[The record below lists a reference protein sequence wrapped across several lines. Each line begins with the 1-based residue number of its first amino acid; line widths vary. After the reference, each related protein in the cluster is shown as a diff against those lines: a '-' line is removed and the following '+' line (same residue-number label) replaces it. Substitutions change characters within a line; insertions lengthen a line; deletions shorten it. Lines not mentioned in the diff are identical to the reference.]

1 MKKVTIFGGGTGMS
15 TLLKGLKEFPLDIT
29 SIVSVCDDGKSTGKL
44 RKEFNI
50 PAMGDIRRVMIS
62 LSETEPLMEKLL
74 NYRFSSNSEL
84 NEHTVGNLLLTA
96 GTQITGNLS
105 DGIKS
110 ISKVLNLKGKVIPF
124 SEDNIVLSA
133 IMEDGSI
140 VNGEHYITESPLKI
154 KKVYYEK
161 EPEICDEV
169 FDSIDE
175 SDLIILSMG
184 SLYTSI
190 IPNLLSKKI
199 IEKLD
204 KTEDIVRMKELMYVC
219 NMVTQPGETDDFKVS
234 DHLKV
239 LNSYLGTH
247 KIDIVVANTGS
258 IDKEVAEK
266 YSTLEQKDPVL
277 FDEENIDCDTILNNY
292 VTINDGVI
300 RHNVEKLSLDI
311 YSYLVNE

>member
-50 PAMGDIRRVMIS
+50 PAMGDIRKVMVS

-140 VNGEHYITESPLKI
+140 VNGEHFITNSPLKV

-161 EPEICDEV
+161 EPEICDKV

-204 KTEDIVRMKELMYVC
+204 KTSAKIMYVC

-234 DHLKV
+234 DHLKI

-277 FDEENIDCDTILNNY
+277 FDGENIDCDTILNNY
-292 VTINDGVI
+292 VKINDGVI

-311 YSYLVNE
+311 YSYLINE

>member
-29 SIVSVCDDGKSTGKL
+29 SVVSVCDDGKSTGKL

-110 ISKVLNLKGKVIPF
+110 IGKVLNLKGKVIPF

-204 KTEDIVRMKELMYVC
+204 KTSAKIMYVC

-258 IDKEVAEK
+258 IDKKVAEK

-311 YSYLVNE
+311 YSYLINE

>member
-154 KKVYYEK
+154 KNVYYEK

-204 KTEDIVRMKELMYVC
+204 KTSAKIMYVC

>member
-29 SIVSVCDDGKSTGKL
+29 SVVSVCDDGKSTGKL

-133 IMEDGSI
+133 IMENGSI

-204 KTEDIVRMKELMYVC
+204 KTSAKIMYVC

-292 VTINDGVI
+292 VKINDGVI

-311 YSYLVNE
+311 YSYLINE

>member
-204 KTEDIVRMKELMYVC
+204 KTSAKIMYVC

>member
-74 NYRFSSNSEL
+74 NYRFNSNSEL
-84 NEHTVGNLLLTA
+84 NEHTLGNLLLTA

-133 IMEDGSI
+133 IMVDGSI

-204 KTEDIVRMKELMYVC
+204 KTSAKIMYVC

>member
-29 SIVSVCDDGKSTGKL
+29 SVVSVCDDGKSTGKL

-133 IMEDGSI
+133 IMEDDSI

-204 KTEDIVRMKELMYVC
+204 KTSAKIMYVC

-234 DHLKV
+234 DYLKV
-239 LNSYLGTH
+239 LNSYLGIH

>member
-84 NEHTVGNLLLTA
+84 NEHTVGNLLLTV

-204 KTEDIVRMKELMYVC
+204 KTSAKIMYVC

-277 FDEENIDCDTILNNY
+277 FDKENIDCDTILNNY

>member
-1 MKKVTIFGGGTGMS
+1 MKKATIFGGGTGMS

-133 IMEDGSI
+133 IMENGSI

-169 FDSIDE
+169 FDSIDK

-204 KTEDIVRMKELMYVC
+204 KTSAKIMYVC

-247 KIDIVVANTGS
+247 KIDIVVANIGS
-258 IDKEVAEK
+258 IDKKVAEK

>member
-204 KTEDIVRMKELMYVC
+204 KTSAKIMYVC

-234 DHLKV
+234 VHLKV

>member
-29 SIVSVCDDGKSTGKL
+29 SVVSVCDDGKSTGKL

-133 IMEDGSI
+133 IMENGSI

-169 FDSIDE
+169 FNSIDE

-204 KTEDIVRMKELMYVC
+204 KTSAKIMYVC

-239 LNSYLGTH
+239 LNSYLGIH

>member
-204 KTEDIVRMKELMYVC
+204 KTSAKIMYVC

-258 IDKEVAEK
+258 IDKEGAEK

>member
-29 SIVSVCDDGKSTGKL
+29 SVVSVCDDGKSTGKL

-133 IMEDGSI
+133 IMEDDSI

-199 IEKLD
+199 IKKLD
-204 KTEDIVRMKELMYVC
+204 KTSAKIMYVC

>member
-133 IMEDGSI
+133 IMENGSI

-169 FDSIDE
+169 FDSIDG

-204 KTEDIVRMKELMYVC
+204 KTSAKIMYVC

>member
-133 IMEDGSI
+133 IMENGSI

-204 KTEDIVRMKELMYVC
+204 KTSAKIMYVC

>member
-29 SIVSVCDDGKSTGKL
+29 SVVSVCDDGKSTGKL

-50 PAMGDIRRVMIS
+50 PAMGDIRKVMVS

-140 VNGEHYITESPLKI
+140 VNGEHFITNSPLKV

-204 KTEDIVRMKELMYVC
+204 KTSAKIMYVC

-234 DHLKV
+234 DHLKI
-239 LNSYLGTH
+239 LNSYLDTH

-277 FDEENIDCDTILNNY
+277 FDGENIDCDTILNNY
-292 VTINDGVI
+292 VKINDGVI

-311 YSYLVNE
+311 YSYLINE

>member
-1 MKKVTIFGGGTGMS
+1 MLFRS
-15 TLLKGLKEFPLDIT
+15 
-29 SIVSVCDDGKSTGKL
+29 
-44 RKEFNI
+44 
-50 PAMGDIRRVMIS
+50 RRVMIS

-133 IMEDGSI
+133 IMENGSI

-169 FDSIDE
+169 FDSIDK

-204 KTEDIVRMKELMYVC
+204 KTSAKIMYVC

-292 VTINDGVI
+292 VKINDGVI

-311 YSYLVNE
+311 YSYLINE

>member
-29 SIVSVCDDGKSTGKL
+29 SVVSVCDDGKSTGKL

-50 PAMGDIRRVMIS
+50 PAMGDIRKVMVS

-140 VNGEHYITESPLKI
+140 VNGEHFITNSPLKV

-169 FDSIDE
+169 FNSIDE

-204 KTEDIVRMKELMYVC
+204 KTSAKIMYVC

-234 DHLKV
+234 DHLKI
-239 LNSYLGTH
+239 LNSYLGSH

-258 IDKEVAEK
+258 IDKKVAEK

>member
-29 SIVSVCDDGKSTGKL
+29 SVVSVCDDGKSTGKL

-110 ISKVLNLKGKVIPF
+110 IGKVLNLKGKVIPF

-204 KTEDIVRMKELMYVC
+204 KTSAKIMYVC

-277 FDEENIDCDTILNNY
+277 FDKENIDCDTILNNY

>member
-29 SIVSVCDDGKSTGKL
+29 SVVSVCDDGKSTGKL

-50 PAMGDIRRVMIS
+50 PAMGDIRKVMVS

-140 VNGEHYITESPLKI
+140 VNGEHFITNSPLKV

-169 FDSIDE
+169 FNSIDE

-204 KTEDIVRMKELMYVC
+204 KTSAKIMYVC

-234 DHLKV
+234 DHLKI
-239 LNSYLGTH
+239 LNSYLGSH

-277 FDEENIDCDTILNNY
+277 FDGENIDCDTILNNY
-292 VTINDGVI
+292 VKINDGVI

>member
-29 SIVSVCDDGKSTGKL
+29 SVVSVCDDGKSTGKL

-133 IMEDGSI
+133 IMENGSI

-204 KTEDIVRMKELMYVC
+204 KTSAKIMYVC

-277 FDEENIDCDTILNNY
+277 FDGENIDCDTILNNY
-292 VTINDGVI
+292 VKINDGVI

>member
-133 IMEDGSI
+133 IMVDGSI

-204 KTEDIVRMKELMYVC
+204 KTSAKIMYVC

-277 FDEENIDCDTILNNY
+277 FDKENVDCDTILNNY

>member
-154 KKVYYEK
+154 KKVYYET

-204 KTEDIVRMKELMYVC
+204 KASAKIMYVC

>member
-204 KTEDIVRMKELMYVC
+204 KTSAKIMYVC

-258 IDKEVAEK
+258 IDKEIAEK

-311 YSYLVNE
+311 YSYLINE

>member
-1 MKKVTIFGGGTGMS
+1 MKKATIFGGGTGMS

-29 SIVSVCDDGKSTGKL
+29 SVVSVCDDGKSTGKL

-110 ISKVLNLKGKVIPF
+110 IGKVLNLKGKVIPF

-204 KTEDIVRMKELMYVC
+204 KTSAKIMYVC

-234 DHLKV
+234 DQLKV

-258 IDKEVAEK
+258 IDKKVAEK

>member
-133 IMEDGSI
+133 IMEDGCI

-204 KTEDIVRMKELMYVC
+204 KASAKIMYVC